1 MDHRL
6 GTGIHP
12 GWRRSAARRAVTI
25 FAGLLTTTGAL
36 ANPATAATAATPAR
50 LKDQRACAVV
60 LTRAQE
66 QERTGSLLEARDLFL
81 SCARAPCTD
90 FLRRQC
96 AGRYAKLQAD
106 TPTIVFVVTD
116 ASGAPRNDVQVR
128 IDGTLLEGP
137 MDGHPVEVDPG
148 FHGFSF
154 IADGHVFATQKIMIV
169 QGQRNRFV
177 TEVMRAAGDRAP
189 IADAQPSLSEA
200 PVPPLRAPISTTT
213 PVRTARR
220 PVATGRRPAA
230 TRAQN
235 DVDPVET
242 EADTAKIGTAPGTA
256 PGTATGTTGINAG
269 DDRPAPAPGPQGVY
283 RVMPW
288 VLGGVALGGAGA
300 GALLTVWG
308 RRDNDQL
315 ASCAPTC
322 SADTLRHI
330 RRLYTGADVAFGVG
344 LAALGAAY
352 WFYAV
357 GQANPTVPEAAGS
370 DTALRL
376 DVNPA
381 PTGSGGVAS
390 VSGRF

>member
-1 MDHRL
+1 MDHRP

-12 GWRRSAARRAVTI
+12 GWRRSAAQRAASIVV
-25 FAGLLTTTGAL
+25 GLLTTTGAL
-36 ANPATAATAATPAR
+36 ANPATATAAPAR
-50 LKDQRACAVV
+50 RKDQQACAVA
-60 LTRAQE
+60 LSRAQE

-96 AGRYAKLQAD
+96 AGRFAKLEAD

-116 ASGAPRNDVQVR
+116 AEGAPRNDVQVR

-137 MDGHPVEVDPG
+137 IDGHPVEVDPG
-148 FHGFSF
+148 FHDFSF

-177 TEVMRAAGDRAP
+177 TEVMREGGDRAP
-189 IADAQPSLSEA
+189 LADARPSLSEA
-200 PVPPLRAPISTTT
+200 PVPPLRAPISTT
-213 PVRTARR
+213 PVRPARR
-220 PVATGRRPAA
+220 PAATGKRPAA

-235 DVDPVET
+235 DVSPVET
-242 EADTAKIGTAPGTA
+242 EADTAKIGAAPGTA
-256 PGTATGTTGINAG
+256 AGAAEAG
-269 DDRPAPAPGPQGVY
+269 DDHPAPAPRPKGVY
-283 RVMPW
+283 RAMPW

-300 GALLTVWG
+300 GALLTAWG
-308 RRDNDQL
+308 RHDNDRL
-315 ASCAPTC
+315 ANCAPTC
-322 SADTLRHI
+322 STDTLRHI
-330 RRLYTGADVAFGVG
+330 RRLYTGADVAFGIG

-357 GQANPTVPEAAGS
+357 GQSNPAAPESAGG
-370 DTALRL
+370 DTALHL
-376 DVNPA
+376 DVNLA
-381 PTGSGGVAS
+381 PTWSGGVAS